1 MLEREI
7 DQPIMLA
14 IRLQRTGRKG
24 LAHYRVIVQEAQKS
38 PKSGRV
44 VARIGH
50 YNPHTK
56 EIVVDKEQA
65 EKFMKNGAQPS
76 DKVARL
82 FKAEKIKL
90 PDWVAFDADKKRTT
104 KNTEKLRKHQPAKE
118 EVKDEPTAE
127 KVDESEVVAEAKP
140 SDTPSETTEEV
151 KESPAEADVAV
162 AEPSEPAKEDKP
174 DAVDEK
180 TSEQEVT
187 EPEAVEPADVEVA
200 DSPSEETS
208 AEKKEEKSKA

>member
-1 MLEREI
+1 LLEREL
-7 DQPIMLA
+7 DQPTMLA

-56 EIVVDKEQA
+56 EVVVDKEQA

-82 FKAEKIKL
+82 FKSEKVKL
-90 PDWVAFDADKKRTT
+90 PSWVELDSNKKRSV

-118 EVKDEPTAE
+118 EAKVELEVETADAPSEASTEAPQEVKEVPSEP
-127 KVDESEVVAEAKP
+127 EVVA
-140 SDTPSETTEEV
+140 SD
-151 KESPAEADVAV
+151 
-162 AEPSEPAKEDKP
+162 EPANE
-174 DAVDEK
+174 EK
-180 TSEQEVT
+180 
-187 EPEAVEPADVEVA
+187 PEAVEPSTEEVKDA
-200 DSPSEETS
+200 SSEETG
-208 AEKKEEKSKA
+208 AEKKEEKPKA

>member
-1 MLEREI
+1 
-7 DQPIMLA
+7 MLA

-56 EIVVDKEQA
+56 ETVVDKEQA

-90 PDWVAFDADKKRTT
+90 PDWVAFDADKKRAT

-118 EVKDEPTAE
+118 EAKDEPTAE
-127 KVDESEVVAEAKP
+127 KVEPEVETADAPSDASTEAPQEVKEVPAEPEVVASDEPANEEKP
-140 SDTPSETTEEV
+140 ETV
-151 KESPAEADVAV
+151 
-162 AEPSEPAKEDKP
+162 EPSIKAEK
-174 DAVDEK
+174 DA
-180 TSEQEVT
+180 
-187 EPEAVEPADVEVA
+187 
-200 DSPSEETS
+200 PSEETG
-208 AEKKEEKSKA
+208 AEKKEEKPKA

>member
-1 MLEREI
+1 MLEREL
-7 DQPIMLA
+7 DQPTMLA

-56 EIVVDKEQA
+56 EVVVDKEQA

-82 FKAEKIKL
+82 FKSEKVKL
-90 PDWVAFDADKKRTT
+90 PSWVELDSNKKRSV

-127 KVDESEVVAEAKP
+127 KVEPEVETADAPSEASTEAPQEVKEVPSEPEVVA
-140 SDTPSETTEEV
+140 SD
-151 KESPAEADVAV
+151 
-162 AEPSEPAKEDKP
+162 EPANE
-174 DAVDEK
+174 EK
-180 TSEQEVT
+180 
-187 EPEAVEPADVEVA
+187 PEAVEPSTEEVKDA
-200 DSPSEETS
+200 SSEETG
-208 AEKKEEKSKA
+208 AEKKEEKPKA

>member
-1 MLEREI
+1 
-7 DQPIMLA
+7 MLA

-56 EIVVDKEQA
+56 EVVVDKEQA

-82 FKAEKIKL
+82 FKSEKVKL
-90 PDWVAFDADKKRTT
+90 PTWVELDSNKKRSV
-104 KNTEKLRKHQPAKE
+104 KNTEKLRKHQSAKE
-118 EVKDEPTAE
+118 EVKEEPTPE
-127 KVDESEVVAEAKP
+127 KVEPEVETADAP
-140 SDTPSETTEEV
+140 SDASTEAPQEV
-151 KESPAEADVAV
+151 KEVPAEPEVAS
-162 AEPSEPAKEDKP
+162 AEPAKDDKP
-174 DAVDEK
+174 VAFEEK
-180 TSEQEVT
+180 AAESEGAT
-187 EPEAVEPADVEVA
+187 EPEIVKTSAEEVEDV
-200 DSPSEETS
+200 PKEETG
-208 AEKKEEKSKA
+208 AEKKEEKPKA

>member
-1 MLEREI
+1 
-7 DQPIMLA
+7 MLA

-56 EIVVDKEQA
+56 EVVVDKEQA

-82 FKAEKIKL
+82 FKSEKVKL
-90 PDWVAFDADKKRTT
+90 PSWVELDANKKRSV

-118 EVKDEPTAE
+118 EAKVEPEVETADAPPEASTEAPQEVKEAPVET
-127 KVDESEVVAEAKP
+127 EVVA
-140 SDTPSETTEEV
+140 SDEPVNEE
-151 KESPAEADVAV
+151 K
-162 AEPSEPAKEDKP
+162 
-174 DAVDEK
+174 
-180 TSEQEVT
+180 
-187 EPEAVEPADVEVA
+187 PEAVEQSVEEVKDV
-200 DSPSEETS
+200 PLEETGD
-208 AEKKEEKSKA
+208 EKKEEKPKA

>member
-1 MLEREI
+1 MLEREL
-7 DQPIMLA
+7 DQPTMLA

-56 EIVVDKEQA
+56 EVVVDKEQA

-82 FKAEKIKL
+82 FKSEKVKL
-90 PDWVAFDADKKRTT
+90 PSWVELDSNKKRSV

-118 EVKDEPTAE
+118 EAKVELEVETADAPSEASTEAPQEVKEVPSEP
-127 KVDESEVVAEAKP
+127 EVVA
-140 SDTPSETTEEV
+140 SD
-151 KESPAEADVAV
+151 
-162 AEPSEPAKEDKP
+162 EPANE
-174 DAVDEK
+174 EK
-180 TSEQEVT
+180 
-187 EPEAVEPADVEVA
+187 PEAVEPSTEEVKDA
-200 DSPSEETS
+200 SSEETG
-208 AEKKEEKSKA
+208 AEKKEEKPKA

>member
-1 MLEREI
+1 
-7 DQPIMLA
+7 MLA

-56 EIVVDKEQA
+56 EVVVDKEQA

-82 FKAEKIKL
+82 FKAEKVKL
-90 PDWVAFDADKKRTT
+90 PSWVKLDSNKKRSV
-104 KNTEKLRKHQPAKE
+104 KNIEKLRKNQPANE
-118 EVKDEPTAE
+118 EVKDEKPAE
-127 KVDESEVVAEAKP
+127 QPVAENSAEDTS
-140 SDTPSETTEEV
+140 SDTPAGAADKVDDGAKTEESKVENEEEKQANKVEVPAEPEAPKGEPTEETTE
-151 KESPAEADVAV
+151 V
-162 AEPSEPAKEDKP
+162 AED
-174 DAVDEK
+174 K
-180 TSEQEVT
+180 TSEDKKPDQKVK
-187 EPEAVEPADVEVA
+187 EA
-200 DSPSEETS
+200 
-208 AEKKEEKSKA
+208 KA

>member
-1 MLEREI
+1 
-7 DQPIMLA
+7 MLA

-56 EIVVDKEQA
+56 EVVVDKEQA

-82 FKAEKIKL
+82 FKSEKIKL
-90 PDWVAFDADKKRTT
+90 PGWVAFDADKERTT

-118 EVKDEPTAE
+118 EAKDEPAAE
-127 KVDESEVVAEAKP
+127 KVEESESVAEAKP
-140 SDTPSETTEEV
+140 SDASSETSEEV

-162 AEPSEPAKEDKP
+162 DEPAKEDKP
-174 DAVDEK
+174 DTVEEK
-180 TSEQEVT
+180 TAEPEVT
-187 EPEAVEPADVEVA
+187 EPETAEPAPEVVIDTASDDTLA
-200 DSPSEETS
+200 DQ
-208 AEKKEEKSKA
+208 KEEKPKA